1 MQPGYY
7 FVTPDGERRF
17 ISATVNPEALNR
29 LCDKHL
35 TEETGWRYWI
45 DRCLGLTVDQRPA
58 WANWDHTDRF
68 YDADMRR
75 HGAID
80 L

>member
-1 MQPGYY
+1 MKPGYY
-7 FVTPDGERRF
+7 LVTPDGERRF
-17 ISATVNPEALNR
+17 ISAAVNPTALTR

-45 DRCLGLTVDQRPA
+45 DRCLGVSIDGRPA
-58 WANWDHTDRF
+58 WANCDHTDRF

-75 HGAID
+75 YGAID